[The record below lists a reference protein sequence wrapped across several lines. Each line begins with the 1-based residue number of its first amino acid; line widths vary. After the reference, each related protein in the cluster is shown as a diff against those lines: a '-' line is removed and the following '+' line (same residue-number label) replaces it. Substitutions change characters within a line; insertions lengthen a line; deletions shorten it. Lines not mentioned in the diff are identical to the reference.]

1 MRMFDSRCNNFE
13 KDADATESKLYCLGG
28 DEQFLDV
35 LAAEFRETG
44 FFREV
49 RLLSFER
56 PESRG
61 SRGDRPSDL
70 HASRGPFTQ
79 NLRLLIAFL
88 CGFRFSVRSLSFAE
102 YLPFHFDHFVK
113 QSRHVLNRR
122 QNRVEDF
129 VEACRKAG
137 RDTSWED
144 EDRAKYSDSQLECH
158 WLQHSN
164 VVSPR
169 PAERLIGR
177 RS

>member
-1 MRMFDSRCNNFE
+1 MRMFDSRCDDFKE
-13 KDADATESKLYCLGG
+13 DTDAAESKLYCLGR

-56 PESRG
+56 PKPCGGRS
-61 SRGDRPSDL
+61 DRPSDI
-70 HASRGPFTQ
+70 HAGRGPFAQ
-79 NLRLLIAFL
+79 NLVLLVAAL
-88 CGFRFSVRSLSFAE
+88 CGFHFSIRRLSFAE

-113 QSRHVLNRR
+113 ENRHVLNGR
-122 QNRVEDF
+122 QDRVKDL

-144 EDRAKYSDSQLECH
+144 EDRAKHSDSQLECH
-158 WLQHSN
+158 WLQ
-164 VVSPR
+164 
-169 PAERLIGR
+169 
-177 RS
+177 